1 MNRKVILFSIL
12 CLFSI
17 ATLFAQAPQAINSQ
31 AVLRNASGRIIANQP
46 VGVRITIAQ
55 GSPTG
60 TAVYVETH
68 AVTTNDNGLYTI
80 TIGAGTP
87 VTGTFA
93 SIDWGAGPYFI
104 TSDTDPAGGTNYTI
118 TTCQQFLSVPYALF
132 VDTAARVAQASTAVT
147 ANNALHA
154 DSADV
159 ARNAHSSDHADYADT
174 ALYYQEQQ
182 VISRSGDT
190 IFLTGGSYVVLPLS
204 NCYASCFSL
213 DSLRRVLDTMIHVYD
228 SLSRRLAQ
236 RIDSV
241 SAANPA
247 NPCMGHSSTGTDNQS
262 ACETYTWIDGNT
274 YTSSTTTPTHTI
286 TGGSVAGCDSTVTL
300 HLTIN
305 HGTHNAESQSAAG
318 SYTWHG
324 TTYSATGTYTYNY
337 TNTSG
342 CASVDTLHLTIYGM
356 AGCECSGT
364 IAVNGVLPGVFSVSA
379 TKQVKFS
386 QGNLQYTTT
395 GTHQCADGTTKPGTW
410 RFAECQCQYVGDS
423 NSNISSTYE
432 GWIDIFGWATSGYHD
447 NSDPH
452 NTKYQP
458 YDIGQSATQTNNR
471 FGYGPSTN
479 MTDASLVGTSRY
491 YDWGVYNA
499 ISNGGNTAGMW
510 RTLTKD
516 EWTYLTQ
523 TRSTTSIVGGTSNA
537 RYCKAVVSG
546 VKGLILFPDN
556 YVHPTGVPVP
566 SNINQS
572 NGAFSATFTSSQWGS
587 MESAGCVFL
596 PAAGWHT
603 CDGSV
608 GGVGSSSSYWSTTPY
623 VSGYAWRLDLI
634 SSGVRVGYGT
644 QCDGES
650 VRLVQDL

>member
-1 MNRKVILFSIL
+1 MKKALLLSVLL
-12 CLFSI
+12 L
-17 ATLFAQAPQAINSQ
+17 ALAAGLHAQAPQSVTLQ
-31 AVLRNASGRIIANQP
+31 SVLRDAAGRLVANQNIA
-46 VGVRITIAQ
+46 VRLTLTQ
-55 GSPTG
+55 GSATG
-60 TAVYVETH
+60 TVVYCETH
-68 AVTTNDNGLYTI
+68 AAVTNSYGLYSVLL
-80 TIGAGTP
+80 GQGTP
-87 VTGTFA
+87 SQGVFS
-93 SIDWGAGPYFI
+93 SIDWGNGPYFL
-104 TSDTDPAGGTNYTI
+104 TTEADPAGGTAYSLAVV
-118 TTCQQFLSVPYALF
+118 QPLVSVPYALYA
-132 VDTAARVAQASTAVT
+132 DTAARVAQATTAADATHATNADHSTISDNAT
-147 ANNALHA
+147 NAL
-154 DSADV
+154 
-159 ARNAHSSDHADYADT
+159 YADT
-174 ALYYQEQQ
+174 ARYYHERQ
-182 VISRSGDT
+182 VLTRGNDT
-190 IFLTGGSYVVLPLS
+190 IYLTGGSYVVLPPSS
-204 NCYASCFSL
+204 NANINNNYIDSVVRVNNTTEVNHYVDSVANAQNTIVQNIFQTLLADSSQTLRTDIQQTITSVIASICHATCCSVDSLERQL
-213 DSLRRVLDTMIHVYD
+213 DSLIHVYD
-228 SLSRRLAQ
+228 SLSRCLSQ
-236 RIDSV
+236 RIDSL

-247 NPCMGHSSTGTDNQS
+247 
-262 ACETYTWIDGNT
+262 I
-274 YTSSTTTPTHTI
+274 
-286 TGGSVAGCDSTVTL
+286 
-300 HLTIN
+300 
-305 HGTHNAESQSAAG
+305 
-318 SYTWHG
+318 
-324 TTYSATGTYTYNY
+324 
-337 TNTSG
+337 
-342 CASVDTLHLTIYGM
+342 
-356 AGCECSGT
+356 CECNGT

-410 RFAECQCQYVGDS
+410 RFADCQCQYVGDS
-423 NSNISSTYE
+423 NSNIPSTYE

-447 NSDPH
+447 NSDPY

-458 YDIGQSATQTNNR
+458 YDIGQSASQTNNR
-471 FGYGPSTN
+471 YGYGPSTN

-523 TRSTTSIVGGTSNA
+523 TRSTTSVVGGTSNA
-537 RYCKAVVSG
+537 RSCKAVVSG

-572 NGAFSATFTSSQWGS
+572 NAEYSDIITSSQWGS

-596 PAAGWHT
+596 PAAGWHR

-650 VRLVQDL
+650 VRLVQDVQ